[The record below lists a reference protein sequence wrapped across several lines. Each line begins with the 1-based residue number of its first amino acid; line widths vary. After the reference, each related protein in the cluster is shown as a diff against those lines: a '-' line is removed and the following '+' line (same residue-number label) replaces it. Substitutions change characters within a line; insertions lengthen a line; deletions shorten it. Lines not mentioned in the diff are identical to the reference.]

1 MKRGISFL
9 LLAGLIL
16 TLSIALAGEE
26 KKAAKEVT
34 LTGELVD
41 TKCCTGMDKR
51 GADHELCAV
60 QCAKGGIPV
69 GVLDEKS
76 GKVYVLLTS
85 GMGLADYMA
94 KTVRV
99 TGSVNDK
106 YNAQSI
112 IPSKLEVRKADKWE
126 EVKLPKTMM

>member
-1 MKRGISFL
+1 MKRGISL
-9 LLAGLIL
+9 LLVTALIL
-16 TLSIALAGEE
+16 TMSVAFAGEE
-26 KKAAKEVT
+26 KKATKET
-34 LTGELVD
+34 TITGELVD

-85 GMGLADYMA
+85 SMGLADYMA

-106 YNAQSI
+106 YTAQAI
-112 IPSKLEVRKADKWE
+112 IPVKLEVKKGDKWE